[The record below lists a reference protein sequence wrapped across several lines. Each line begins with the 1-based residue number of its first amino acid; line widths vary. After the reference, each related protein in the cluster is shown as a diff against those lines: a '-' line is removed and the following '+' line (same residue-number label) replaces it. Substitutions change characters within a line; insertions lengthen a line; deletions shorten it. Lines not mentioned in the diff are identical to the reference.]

1 MHMHQKFD
9 IRIVA
14 PICNFLGNE
23 SLALMLSCVF
33 YTIFNFA
40 EPLKK
45 ASWRTA
51 SNDVIIAAV
60 IRGVFGAS
68 SRLRVMLFN
77 YFLLLLARAFILAG
91 VWALWCLGASLIFA
105 NFLTL
110 ILKSFFFFLFL
121 VWALSPH
128 LTPPPPT
135 PPLAKMPR
143 GYLSVKAVSYK
154 LKRIIYNIYKSMT
167 VYVLSI
173 NQLNGLSMV

>member
-23 SLALMLSCVF
+23 SLALILSCVF

-68 SRLRVMLFN
+68 SRLRVMFFN
-77 YFLLLLARAFILAG
+77 YFLLVLARAFILAG
-91 VWALWCLGASLIFA
+91 VWGLWCLGASLIFA
-105 NFLTL
+105 NFLAL
-110 ILKSFFFFLFL
+110 ILKSFFFFFPC
-121 VWALSPH
+121 VG
-128 LTPPPPT
+128 TKPPPIGEN
-135 PPLAKMPR
+135 AV
-143 GYLSVKAVSYK
+143 GLSFCKSCIIN

-167 VYVLSI
+167 VYVLGI

>member
-110 ILKSFFFFLFL
+110 ILKSFLFFFFPC
-121 VWALSPH
+121 VG
-128 LTPPPPT
+128 TKPPPS
-135 PPLAKMPR
+135 AKMPW
-143 GYLSVKAVSYK
+143 GYLSVKVVSYK
-154 LKRIIYNIYKSMT
+154 VKRIIYNIYKSMI

-173 NQLNGLSMV
+173 NLLNGLSMV